1 MLFAFAPSSVF
12 AVITMALFVSLC
24 LIVLIDAVSSTF
36 ATCPTVTVLP
46 AGVRMGSG
54 YMFCPKCKAEYR
66 EGFAACADC
75 NLPLVDK
82 LPEEP
87 PIEYVKFKELF
98 YTFNPADIAFIKS
111 LFESHNITYYIQGEN
126 FMLLRPLAQPAGIM
140 VDEQQFEEAKE
151 LLKEFK
157 ERFTGLSSREGGQ

>member
-1 MLFAFAPSSVF
+1 
-12 AVITMALFVSLC
+12 
-24 LIVLIDAVSSTF
+24 
-36 ATCPTVTVLP
+36 
-46 AGVRMGSG
+46 
-54 YMFCPKCKAEYR
+54 MFCPKCKTEYR
-66 EGFAACADC
+66 EGFTACSDC

-87 PIEYVKFKELF
+87 PAEYVKFKELF

-111 LFESHNITYYIQGEN
+111 LFESHDIIYYIQGEN
-126 FMLLRPLAQPAGIM
+126 FLQLRPLAQPAGIM
-140 VDEQQFEEAKE
+140 VDEEQLEEAKE